1 MAKSNSE
8 KPSGTNNRAAEV
20 DRTKRSKLQK
30 VYLNLDEV
38 AAIDRKRGRLSKS
51 EYLRDRALFNN
62 EHYEPSIAAIGG
74 VYQASGAV
82 IRAARELNDR
92 EIQLRG
98 IEDDYL
104 ILMGGGTAD
113 QQAARMIVDAVGKQ
127 SLKLFDAARTLAD
140 LGASL
145 QREAKIM
152 GSEHLLHLRDRH
164 PIPTIKIRERKR
176 S

>member
-1 MAKSNSE
+1 MAKSSSE
-8 KPSGTNNRAAEV
+8 KPSGENDRAAEV
-20 DRTKRSKLQK
+20 DRKKRNKLQK

-38 AAIDRKRGRLSKS
+38 AIIDRKRGRLSKS
-51 EYLRDRALFNN
+51 EYLRDRALFNDG
-62 EHYEPSIAAIGG
+62 HYEPSIAAIGG

-82 IRAARELNDR
+82 IRAARELSDR
-92 EIQLRG
+92 ESQLRD

-104 ILMGGGTAD
+104 TLMCGGSSD
-113 QQAARMIVDAVGKQ
+113 QEAARMIVDAVRKQ

-152 GSEHLLHLRDRH
+152 GSDHILHLRDRH